1 MKKIFAI
8 SCIVLMVFGACKRET
23 KDEHFRKE
31 FEQFTLKECPKF
43 LDECT
48 RQDSAVYDIETRTLN
63 YCYTVQGALDNDDIY
78 TEALVSDHRKNIL
91 RGLKNS
97 IQLKPYKDENIIFRY
112 VYRSISTGK
121 IVLELTFTPEDYN

>member
-1 MKKIFAI
+1 MKKILAI
-8 SCIVLMVFGACKRET
+8 SCLVLMVFSACKRET

-48 RQDSAVYDIETRTLN
+48 RQDSAVYDIETRTLS
-63 YCYTVQGALDNDDIY
+63 YCYTVQGALDNDSIY
-78 TEALVSDHRKNIL
+78 TDEIVSEHRKNIL

-97 IQLKPYKDENIIFRY
+97 LQLKPYKDENIIFRY
-112 VYRSISTGK
+112 LYRSITTGETR
-121 IVLELTFTPEDYN
+121 LELIFTPEEYN